1 MDMSDE
7 GRLTSHLGLAK
18 SIAYD
23 FFLKRD
29 QSIAL
34 DEVQSEAILGLLKAH
49 DSFDRSRN
57 VTFGAFAKTVIQNHL
72 RDFFKRLKLHS
83 SIIESAHS
91 QKSPTETETEF
102 FSNLIPIDQIDPSR
116 ESYRNEVRKALA
128 EGLSQLGENQ
138 RNVMELVSQGYSFS
152 EIAEKLSISKQAAQQ
167 AAQRAKENLKNSL
180 QCSGIDN
187 VLFCPS
193 NRSISKSEDEM
204 DLQEILKL
212 PNQEFSPYVKTLL
225 EAVILPSSFE
235 SRYEVIASDFKIP
248 VMEIEETV
256 KLAVKKARF
265 QGHILFS
272 DRQKIARQENDL
284 REKLR
289 LEEIRRREK
298 RLLIGFLIGCT
309 ALLVLVVLKKF
320 F

>member
-1 MDMSDE
+1 MNEFESV
-7 GRLTSHLGLAK
+7 TSHLGLAK

-29 QSIAL
+29 QSTAL

-49 DSFDRSRN
+49 DTFDASRN

-72 RDFFKRLKLHS
+72 RDFFKRQRLHS
-83 SIIESAHS
+83 SIIDSVHS

-102 FSNLIPIDQIDPSR
+102 FSNLIPVDQIDPSR

-128 EGLSQLGENQ
+128 DGLSQLGENQ

-180 QCSGIDN
+180 QSSGIDN

-204 DLQEILKL
+204 DLPEVLRL
-212 PNQEFSPYVKTLL
+212 PNQEFSSYVKTLL

-235 SRYEVIASDFKIP
+235 SRYEVVARDLKIP

-272 DRQKIARQENDL
+272 ERQKIARQEDDL
-284 REKLR
+284 KEKLR
-289 LEEIRRREK
+289 LEEIRRRE
-298 RLLIGFLIGCT
+298 RMLLIGFLIGST
-309 ALLVLVVLKKF
+309 VLLLLVFLKKF